1 MGRALQCPCVLGKVL
16 KKKKKTGSTV
26 SVLFLGQ
33 AELALLKNPQAE
45 LEQGRFVKRG
55 VE

>member
-16 KKKKKTGSTV
+16 KKKKTGSTV
-26 SVLFLGQ
+26 SILFLGQ

>member
-16 KKKKKTGSTV
+16 KKKQKIKTGSTV

-33 AELALLKNPQAE
+33 AELALLKTRQAE
-45 LEQGRFVKRG
+45 LEQCRFV
-55 VE
+55 